1 MRCERSGS
9 PLAKRAIHFQQAYQ
23 AVYRHGAGFLLA
35 LESIVYVLFMKASPH
50 LSEQPMTAM
59 RLGWRIPR
67 CASRTLISAASRR
80 SSKSCCQ
87 LSSATR
93 HQTLLLSCPHHLAAS
108 PSGGRPSA
116 SEPCLAWSS
125 DSCWAFHVALQTI
138 YSFGLRMLF
147 GLRVRPGPRER
158 TKSMPNC

>member
-1 MRCERSGS
+1 MIALR
-9 PLAKRAIHFQQAYQ
+9 AKRISIGETSHFISSN
-23 AVYRHGAGFLLA
+23 GAGFLLA